1 MSSALLTLFAEHRKL
16 VLEHP
21 RHLRR
26 HALLLLHRLFQRPFR
41 TPFQLCHILQH
52 VRERHKVQG
61 VEHVEGVDGRV
72 NGIIYLILEIE
83 EPRPLLAM
91 LNYTYSMVFQRA
103 HLGRYSK

>member
-83 EPRPLLAM
+83 ETETMSNAH
-91 LNYTYSMVFQRA
+91 YTYSMVFQRA
-103 HLGRYSK
+103 HL

>member
-83 EPRPLLAM
+83 EMETSSL
-91 LNYTYSMVFQRA
+91 TS
-103 HLGRYSK
+103 HLFHGLSTCPSGKVQ